1 MHQSYFEQSLYLN
14 DPLLT
19 YLGTYLT
26 LASVKLLIFEQPDS
40 DLDSLLH
47 KTDERDSLF
56 WSSKTFSLSR
66 IKVESDDSVVLFKNS
81 YYLKTAQIYL

>member
-26 LASVKLLIFEQPDS
+26 LASVKLLLFEQPDS

-47 KTDERDSLF
+47 KTDERDSPFQELRQNLTIRLF
-56 WSSKTFSLSR
+56 CSKIAT
-66 IKVESDDSVVLFKNS
+66 I
-81 YYLKTAQIYL
+81 